1 MPCLIDTNVLIEAL
15 AGDATGD
22 ALERI
27 KAALVDGASF
37 SVITRMELPGW
48 GGHTEQS
55 RRATQAL
62 LDQLTEVGITPAV
75 VSTVIGIRSNV
86 AIKLPDAIIAAS
98 AITENLPLMTRN
110 TKDFSRVSG
119 LQLVDPFVG

>member
-27 KAALVDGASF
+27 KAALVGGASF
-37 SVITRMELPGW
+37 SVITRMELLGW

-110 TKDFSRVSG
+110 TKDFSRVPG